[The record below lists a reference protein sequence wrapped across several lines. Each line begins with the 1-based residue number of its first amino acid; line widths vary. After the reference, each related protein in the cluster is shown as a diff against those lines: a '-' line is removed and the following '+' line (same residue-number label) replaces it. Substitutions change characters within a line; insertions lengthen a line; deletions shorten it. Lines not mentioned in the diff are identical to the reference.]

1 MCYLHPFDWICICF
15 VYPGIYPFV
24 SCSNFLK
31 YRFFKGFF
39 NDFPDFVGICS
50 LFLYIISNFL
60 SLLLARGLAILL
72 IFSEGSVLCLKLCIV
87 HLVLISLF
95 SSMIFFIVSC
105 SLLHLFD
112 LFLSQNLAKHHWVF
126 LFLFFSSFNIKNCKV
141 FF

>member
-39 NDFPDFVGICS
+39 NDFLDFVGICS

-95 SSMIFFIVSC
+95 SSMIFFYCFLLFTSFVWLLLIPKPSEASLGVSF
-105 SLLHLFD
+105 SF
-112 LFLSQNLAKHHWVF
+112 FLKF
-126 LFLFFSSFNIKNCKV
+126 
-141 FF
+141 